1 MTAAFSRATLRHPY
15 NEPPREAP
23 TFQSIPELDGIVHM
37 LTCGSVDDG
46 KSTLIGRLLW
56 DADDLNDDQRQ
67 SLARS
72 VDRDGIPDF
81 SLLVDGLLAER
92 EQGITI
98 DIAWRYVE
106 AGRRRLVIIDSP
118 GHEQYTRNMASGA
131 SHADV
136 AVMLV
141 DARHGVKPQTRRHA
155 AILDLV
161 GVRHVILAVN
171 KMDLVDFRETRFRQ
185 IERVFDTLAKTF
197 GFHDA
202 RAIPVSAK
210 HGDNVAR
217 RSSVMSWY
225 RGPTLL
231 ERLSTVPPRTR
242 VSDGPFRFPVQTVL
256 RTDDFRGL
264 AGTVAWGHVAVGDAI
279 EDSTS
284 ARRAIVARI
293 VTMDGDLAT
302 AESGQAITLVLDTDI
317 DVSRGAVLGTPGQ
330 AARLAQRLDA
340 RLLWV
345 ADALLD
351 PGQRLLLRTATDAVP
366 IQALHIQAKL
376 DLDTLEQSP
385 GGTCST
391 NDLVIADI
399 VLTRPSPLD
408 PFSEIPTTG
417 AFVLVD
423 VISGATVAGGIVRSI
438 MDFGNNAH
446 EHGFRLSQDMLAA
459 DLCRD
464 LAIYDPEFRRR
475 ADAVVRLF
483 ESAGLDVGFDRTLHR
498 QG

>member
-1 MTAAFSRATLRHPY
+1 MSAAPSRATALCQDTPSVGDH
-15 NEPPREAP
+15 P

-56 DADDLNDDQRQ
+56 DADDLTDDQRQ

-72 VDRDGIPDF
+72 VGPDGIPDF

-131 SHADV
+131 SQADV

-141 DARHGVKPQTRRHA
+141 DARHGIKPQTRRHA

-161 GVRHVILAVN
+161 GVRHVVLAVN
-171 KMDLVDFRETRFRQ
+171 KMDLVDFRESRFRQ
-185 IERVFDTLAKTF
+185 IERDFDTLAKTF

-210 HGDNVAR
+210 RGDNVAR
-217 RSSVMSWY
+217 RSPVMTWY

-231 ERLSTVPPRTR
+231 ERLSAVPPRTQQ
-242 VSDGPFRFPVQTVL
+242 SDGPFRFPVQTVL

-264 AGTVAWGHVAVGDAI
+264 AGTVACGRIAVGDTI
-279 EDSTS
+279 EDATS
-284 ARRAIVARI
+284 ARRGVVARI
-293 VTMDGDLAT
+293 VTMDGDLQS
-302 AESGQAITLVLDTDI
+302 AESGQAVTLVLDTDI

-330 AARLAQRLDA
+330 TSGLAQRLDA

-345 ADALLD
+345 ADAPLE
-351 PGQRLLLRTATDAVP
+351 PGRRLLLRTAADPVP
-366 IQALHIQAKL
+366 VQALRIQAKL

-385 GGTCST
+385 GESCST

-399 VLTRPSPLD
+399 VLARPSPLD
-408 PFSEIPTTG
+408 PFSAIPAMG

-423 VISGATVAGGIVRSI
+423 VLTGATVAGGIVRAIAPFEPS
-438 MDFGNNAH
+438 AR
-446 EHGFRLSQDMLAA
+446 ERGFHLTQDLLAA
-459 DLCRD
+459 DLCRGLGPD
-464 LAIYDPEFRRR
+464 DPEFKRR

-483 ESAGLDVGFDRTLHR
+483 EAAGLDVGLDRTLHR
-498 QG
+498 HG

>member
-1 MTAAFSRATLRHPY
+1 MSAAPSPAAARH
-15 NEPPREAP
+15 REAETAGGHP

-56 DADDLNDDQRQ
+56 DADDLTDDQRQ

-72 VDRDGIPDF
+72 VDADGIPDF

-131 SHADV
+131 SQADV

-161 GVRHVILAVN
+161 GVRHVVLAVN
-171 KMDLVDFRETRFRQ
+171 KMDLVDFRESRFRQ
-185 IERVFDTLAKTF
+185 IERDFETLAKTF

-210 HGDNVAR
+210 RGDNVAR
-217 RSSVMSWY
+217 RSPVMAWY

-231 ERLSTVPPRTR
+231 ERLSAVPPRTQQ
-242 VSDGPFRFPVQTVL
+242 SGGPFRFPVQTVL

-264 AGTVAWGHVAVGDAI
+264 AGTVACGRITVGDTI
-279 EDSTS
+279 EDATS
-284 ARRAIVARI
+284 SRRAVVSRI
-293 VTMDGDLAT
+293 VTMDGDLPR
-302 AESGQAITLVLDTDI
+302 AESGHAVTLVLDTDI
-317 DVSRGAVLGTPGQ
+317 DVSRGAVLGTPGHTS
-330 AARLAQRLDA
+330 RLAQRVDA

-345 ADALLD
+345 ADAPLE
-351 PGQRLLLRTATDAVP
+351 PGQRLLLRTAADPVP
-366 IQALHIQAKL
+366 VHSLRIEARL
-376 DLDTLEQSP
+376 DLDTLEQTP
-385 GGTCST
+385 GAACTT

-399 VLTRPSPLD
+399 VLARPSPLD
-408 PFSEIPTTG
+408 AFSDIPAMG

-423 VISGATVAGGIVRSI
+423 VLTGATVAGGVVRAI
-438 MDFGNNAH
+438 AAVETGAR
-446 EHGFRLSQDMLAA
+446 ERGFRLTRDMLAA

-464 LAIYDPEFRRR
+464 LAPDDPEFQRRV
-475 ADAVVRLF
+475 DAVVRLF
-483 ESAGLDVGFDRTLHR
+483 EAAGLDVGPDRTLHR